1 MRHGTLPGRARLAG
15 NHHTGKR
22 APKQLLQARQA
33 GPTREEERGSEDE
46 FEAELGGEG
55 DAEGGAEAEEIAES
69 AGGCAQLTEAG
80 NGARLDAGEIEAEGS
95 GVRKIVD
102 RRGKSRNVRNEVVAG
117 IPAVEEIEK
126 FGERAQREALAKNDV
141 AADAKIDLIER
152 SAAELVEGGL
162 HAVDDGAIVGD
173 AVAIDVRRRGKGE
186 GAGAFEL
193 RDGGG
198 FEFPRELQNTDED
211 ETMANVF
218 AGGAVVAGAKRIVDV
233 RNAVNVIEE
242 LADGGAPGGG
252 MSENVVGG
260 ELETL
265 REAMLHLESKAIEDG
280 AIIGTEQGKGGK
292 LVAAVLVNALLM
304 LIGDAEAPIAAER
317 VFVGGAGRERIGR
330 VIPGVDQGGGA
341 GAVLDIE
348 VVDGGEGVD
357 PAVLREIVVVQ
368 AEAGAKNGS

>member
-1 MRHGTLPGRARLAG
+1 MNWRGSTAIPVSQDPSESGPPPRQELGQ
-15 NHHTGKR
+15 
-22 APKQLLQARQA
+22 APS

-55 DAEGGAEAEEIAES
+55 DADGGAEAEEIAES

-80 NGARLDAGEIEAEGS
+80 DGARLDAGEIEAEGG

-126 FGERAQREALAKNDV
+126 FGEGAEREAFAKNDV
-141 AADAKIDLIER
+141 AADAKINLIER
-152 SAAELVEGGL
+152 GAAELVEGGL

-173 AVAIDVRRRGKGE
+173 AVAVDVRRRGKRE

-198 FEFPRELQNTDED
+198 FEFRRELQDADED

-218 AGGAVVAGAKRIVDV
+218 AGRAVVARAKSVVDV
-233 RNAVNVIEE
+233 RNTVDVIEE
-242 LADGGAPGGG
+242 LADRGAPGGSV
-252 MSENVVGG
+252 SENVVGG
-260 ELETL
+260 ELEAL
-265 REAMLHLESKAIEDG
+265 REAVLHLESEAIEDG
-280 AIIGTEQGKGGK
+280 AIVGTEQRKGGK

-304 LIGDAEAPIAAER
+304 LVGDAEAPIAAER
-317 VFVGGAGRERIGR
+317 VFVGGAGRESVGSAVLGI
-330 VIPGVDQGGGA
+330 DQGGGP
-341 GAVLDIE
+341 GTVLEVE

-357 PAVLREIVVVQ
+357 PAVLREVVVVE
-368 AEAGAKNGS
+368 AEAGAKNAS